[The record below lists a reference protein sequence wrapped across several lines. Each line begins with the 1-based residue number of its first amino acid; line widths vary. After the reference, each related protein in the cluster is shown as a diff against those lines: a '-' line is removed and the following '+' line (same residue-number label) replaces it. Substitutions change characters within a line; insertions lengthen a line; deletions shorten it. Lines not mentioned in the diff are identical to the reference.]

1 MIEFMLTEFV
11 FLGYAAFGAFVR
23 AVYGIY
29 TAYSNYQKFTL
40 GWKRIAIEFAASV
53 VFGLFGA
60 IILDQV
66 GFWKVGANIIAIL
79 AGLFGAN
86 IIGILTKKFGL
97 GKLNVNIVEKVEYP
111 DLNINQQNALSYLN
125 ANGKITSSIYQQI
138 NQTSRGKTKW
148 ELMQLVDKGYLKKV
162 GSGKKTYYKLVK
174 NKK

>member
-1 MIEFMLTEFV
+1 MIEFMLTELI
-11 FLGYAAFGAFVR
+11 FLGCAAFGAFVR
-23 AVYGIY
+23 AIYGIY

-60 IILDQV
+60 IILDQL
-66 GFWKVGANIIAIL
+66 GFWKVGTNIIAIL
-79 AGLFGAN
+79 AGLFGVN
-86 IIGILTKKFGL
+86 IINILTKKFGL

-111 DLNINQQNALSYLN
+111 DLNINQQKAMNYLK

-148 ELMQLVDKGYLKKV
+148 ELSQLVLKGYVKKI
-162 GSGKKTYYKLVK
+162 GRGKATYYKLVK
-174 NKK
+174 K